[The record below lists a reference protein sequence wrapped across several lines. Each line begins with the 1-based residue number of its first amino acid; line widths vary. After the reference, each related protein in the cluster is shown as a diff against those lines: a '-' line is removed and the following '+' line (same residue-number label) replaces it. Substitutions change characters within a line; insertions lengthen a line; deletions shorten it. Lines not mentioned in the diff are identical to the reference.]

1 MSAGEKKTTVA
12 STFRPNKKVR
22 ARMDKLCSPHRKVR
36 VPICSRFCQKFPICS
51 RFCQKTPICSRSSP
65 DMFPI
70 TNSREHIGNSAQYVP
85 DQVPICARS
94 SPDMFP
100 IFHKPRPQNQH
111 DSSPK
116 TVLHKCAYGLVVSDM
131 GNGVRELRGSIPL
144 RDGLLR

>member
-1 MSAGEKKTTVA
+1 MKILYFFRKHSI
-12 STFRPNKKVR
+12 STSNAQYNRFF
-22 ARMDKLCSPHRKVR
+22 ALHRKVR

-51 RFCQKTPICSRSSP
+51 RFYQKTPICSRSSP
-65 DMFPI
+65 NMFPI

-111 DSSPK
+111 DSLPK
-116 TVLHKCAYGLVVSDM
+116 TVLLKCAYGLVVSDM
-131 GNGVRELRGSIPL
+131 GNGVREVTGSIPL
-144 RDGLLR
+144 RNGLLR